1 MNNYLF
7 VLIKITISVT
17 LRIPWLIIFFEKI
30 ALILVEYVFSYR
42 KNIIETNL
50 KRSFTELTEKGIHAI
65 KHKYYRC
72 MIRYIRESFQI
83 GFGSEERIKKH
94 VGVLAYK
101 NGALYPD
108 GSTASILMAS
118 HYGNWEIVSL
128 LPLLFPKQTF
138 IAFYKP
144 VKNKLSAEIAKHIRC
159 RFGLQIHPIKQ
170 TARVMAE
177 NAGKPYCYLFVGDQ
191 SPFNMKGV
199 HRNIFLGLNTPWMTG
214 AERLAIKYNIPV
226 MYLQIEPT
234 EVYYGGPS
242 YHLNIQSITRT
253 PTYQPEGFI
262 TETYTRL
269 LERQIKEKPE
279 YWLWSHKR
287 WKRADQ

>member
-1 MNNYLF
+1 MNQF
-7 VLIKITISVT
+7 VFALIKTIITITV
-17 LRIPWLIIFFEKI
+17 RIPWLIIFLEKM
-30 ALILVEYVFSYR
+30 AMILVEYVFRYR
-42 KNIIETNL
+42 KKIIESNL
-50 KRSFTELTEKGIHAI
+50 KRSFPELPEKEIHAI
-65 KHKYYRC
+65 KHKYYKC
-72 MIRYIRESFQI
+72 MVRYIRESFQI

-94 VGVLAYK
+94 IRVLDYK

-144 VKNKLSAEIAKHIRC
+144 VQNKLSAEIAKHIRC
-159 RFGLQIHPIKQ
+159 RFGLQIYPIKQ

-199 HRNIFLGLNTPWMTG
+199 YRNIFLRQNTPWMTG
-214 AERLAIKYNIPV
+214 AERLAVKYSIPV
-226 MYLQIEPT
+226 MYMQINPAD
-234 EVYYGGPS
+234 VYFGGPA
-242 YHLNIQSITRT
+242 YNLHIETIAET
-253 PTYQPEGFI
+253 PVELSGGYI

-269 LERQIKEKPE
+269 LERQITDKPE